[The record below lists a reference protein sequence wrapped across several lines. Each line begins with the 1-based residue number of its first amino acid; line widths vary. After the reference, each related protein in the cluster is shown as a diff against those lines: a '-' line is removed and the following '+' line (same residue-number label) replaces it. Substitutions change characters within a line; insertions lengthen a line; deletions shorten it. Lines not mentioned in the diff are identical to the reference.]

1 MLHPKSGRVEHCRSI
16 KRDCE
21 VICWLEGRTMHL
33 DDEDFCRARML
44 EELVRA
50 QSSLGEVKQFHLRW
64 AALYE
69 GRLRELALP
78 KEKPADRKR
87 NLGRALNGPASSY
100 DAAWKGH
107 ATT

>member
-1 MLHPKSGRVEHCRSI
+1 
-16 KRDCE
+16 
-21 VICWLEGRTMHL
+21 MHL

-50 QSSLGEVKQFHLRW
+50 QTSLGEVKQFHLRW

-69 GRLRELALP
+69 ERLRELALP

-87 NLGRALNGPASSY
+87 NPGRPLNGPASSY
-100 DAAWKGH
+100 DAARTGH
-107 ATT
+107 APT